1 MLNSAKL
8 RQATNVA
15 GPAVDTLITEVFRGG
30 RRLASSI
37 SLRAFWLAKHL
48 AVPAA
53 AKSSGLSSN
62 NAGRGDWP
70 SAFQSAPPAKRA

>member
-8 RQATNVA
+8 WQATDAA
-15 GPAVDTLITEVFRGG
+15 GPAVDTLITKVFRRG

-37 SLRAFWLAKHL
+37 SVRAFWLAKRL

-62 NAGRGDWP
+62 SAGRDGWP